1 MRAHGVADL
10 ADTGRRQVMAHL
22 RLYSFKNG
30 LGSWVLQRVSAL
42 FLLAYLLPVLVF
54 WLVAEDSASITLWR
68 QFLVR
73 IDMRVLGVLASI
85 SLIVHATIG
94 AWVVTT
100 DYIHIDRVKWAMLAM
115 FYILSIVSSLAIL
128 YLLVTT

>member
-1 MRAHGVADL
+1 
-10 ADTGRRQVMAHL
+10 MAHL
-22 RLYSFKNG
+22 KLYSFKNG

>member
-1 MRAHGVADL
+1 
-10 ADTGRRQVMAHL
+10 MAHL
-22 RLYSFKNG
+22 KLYSFKNG
-30 LGSWVLQRVSAL
+30 LGSWVLQRVSAI

-54 WLVAEDSASITLWR
+54 WLVSENSTSIILWR

-73 IDMRVLGVLASI
+73 TDMRVLGALASI

-100 DYIHIDRVKWAMLAM
+100 DYIHIDRVKWAVLAI
-115 FYILSIVSSLAIL
+115 FYILTMVSSLAIL